1 MMSGAS
7 AKNLLATEIDDV
19 ASTRIVGAT
28 QMLPKLFFTEIAQDC
43 NFPDRIG
50 PGDLRQFV
58 QREAQ
63 DAHACPAP
71 TRASQPDL
79 GLIAGK
85 TDSREAAKLSR
96 LYFSFDGRV
105 AIARST
111 SAASVAK

>member
-1 MMSGAS
+1 MVPNAGT
-7 AKNLLATEIDDV
+7 KYLLATEVHDV
-19 ASTRIVGAT
+19 TPARIVRTA

-85 TDSREAAKLSR
+85 TDSREAAKLRR

>member
-1 MMSGAS
+1 
-7 AKNLLATEIDDV
+7 
-19 ASTRIVGAT
+19 
-28 QMLPKLFFTEIAQDC
+28 MLPKLFFTEIAQDC

-50 PGDLRQFV
+50 PGDLRQPV

-85 TDSREAAKLSR
+85 TNSREAAKLR
-96 LYFSFDGRV
+96 PALLLVRWACRNRALNLCGERCQMN
-105 AIARST
+105 R
-111 SAASVAK
+111 